1 MLGLLLPSMTEGQ
14 VKQDTSKKYLSL
26 TPIIKSVFVPG
37 WGQMH
42 QDRLPEAL
50 LFYFS
55 SANYYYRTIFHWDR
69 NNKNSSV
76 SAKTLF
82 QVNLSAA
89 LFLHGLN
96 VLDVLD
102 SEWRQPGKVWQGGL
116 LDDKPLRSPW
126 GAAFRSAMLP
136 GWGQLY
142 NKSYWKAAGYL
153 LVDGYLVFKIRE
165 ADLAYQK
172 SGKVSDRDDRSRFN
186 WYFGLAYFLTMADA
200 YAGAYL
206 FRFDDAMRLTWAPMI
221 NGDAIAVGFYV
232 HF

>member
-1 MLGLLLPSMTEGQ
+1 MGFLLPSVAKAQ
-14 VKQDTSKKYLSL
+14 LRPDTSARKVSL
-26 TPIIKSVFVPG
+26 TPIIKSIFVPG

-42 QDRLPEAL
+42 QDRIPESL

-69 NNKNSSV
+69 DQKKSSA

-82 QVNLSAA
+82 KVNLSAA
-89 LFLHGLN
+89 LFLHSLN
-96 VLDVLD
+96 ILDVLD
-102 SEWRQPGKVWQGGL
+102 SEWRNPGKQWRGGL
-116 LDDKPLRSPW
+116 LDDKPLKSPW

-142 NKSYWKAAGYL
+142 NTSYWKAAGYF

-172 SGKVSDRDDRSRFN
+172 SGKVADRDDRSRYN
-186 WYFGLAYFLTMADA
+186 WYFGLAYFLTIADA

-206 FRFDDAMRLTWAPMI
+206 YRFEDAMRLTWAPEI
-221 NGDAIAVGFYV
+221 KRDAIALGFYV